1 MESRLY
7 EYDKIINSQ
16 RKSIEEYQK
25 LNAVEKYLKKMKKQK
40 LQEVK
45 PVLFAVQYKYI
56 GMPFQKLNIFKM
68 WCNHALYNAWVDPI
82 PDSNI
87 DELWTI
93 VQYEG
98 DGVFTDLTTDKK
110 FKLAQYEEVIKEKLN
125 KDRIKTE
132 KDYNDARHFYG
143 ELIRIPLG
151 ISDESR
157 HLGENLNLIYFGPLN
172 ELTPEL
178 EMKVVKETIPKKNI
192 IENAMSIKEEI
203 ARKHITKKYG
213 HLQENILYGSFNELE
228 NQKQNKHI

>member
-1 MESRLY
+1 MESRLSD
-7 EYDKIINSQ
+7 YDKIINSQ
-16 RKSIEEYQK
+16 RKSLEEYQK
-25 LNAVEKYLKKMKKQK
+25 LNAVEKYLKKMKKEK
-40 LQEVK
+40 LKEVK

-132 KDYNDARHFYG
+132 KDYNEARHFYG

-157 HLGENLNLIYFGPLN
+157 HLGKDLNPIYFGPLS

-178 EMKVVKETIPKKNI
+178 EMKVVKETIPKSDI
-192 IENAMSIKEEI
+192 ISTALSRKEEI
-203 ARKHITKKYG
+203 ARKVIEQKYG
-213 HLQENILYGSFNELE
+213 YLHENILYGSTIDLE
-228 NQKQNKHI
+228 QNKSNKHI